1 MAGITTAL
9 IGSAIIGAGTSL
21 VGANKAASA
30 QKKADKRVDAR
41 FQETKELL
49 KPFADSGTLALE
61 DLQASLGLLGEDAQK
76 SFFQDF
82 QTDPGFTESTQ
93 FGLDQVND
101 RFDLTGRGGGNLLS
115 ALSDRARNDLFGQF
129 QIRQGQLANLAG
141 MGQNAATSLGSAG
154 QQSAVQSGQFLSNA
168 GQLQGSGIIN
178 AGNALTGAID
188 QYAGLQGFN
197 QGLTSAAALSPRQ
210 TSTVPTNRL
219 SF

>member
-1 MAGITTAL
+1 MGIEVAL
-9 IGSAIIGAGTSL
+9 LGSALVGAGSSIF
-21 VGANKAASA
+21 GANKAAKA
-30 QKKADKRVDAR
+30 QEKAARGVDAR

-49 KPFADSGTLALE
+49 KPFVDSGSLALE

-82 QTDPGFTESTQ
+82 QTDPGFTEATN
-93 FGLDQVND
+93 FGLQQVDD
-101 RFDLTGRGGGNLLS
+101 RFNLSGRGGGSLLS

-141 MGQNAATSLGSAG
+141 MGQNAAGSLAGAG
-154 QQSAVQSGQFLSNA
+154 QQAAAQSGQFIANA
-168 GQLQGSGIIN
+168 GQLQGAGIIN
-178 AGNALTGAID
+178 AGNAVTGALD
-188 QYAGLQGFN
+188 QFAGIKGFQQGQTN
-197 QGLTSAAALSPRQ
+197 AAALSPWQ

>member
-1 MAGITTAL
+1 MGIEVALLGSAL
-9 IGSAIIGAGTSL
+9 IGGATSI
-21 VGANKAASA
+21 VGANKAAKA
-30 QKKADKRVDAR
+30 QKKAAAGVDKR

-49 KPFADSGTLALE
+49 KPFVDSGTLALE

-82 QTDPGFTESTQ
+82 QTDPGFTEATQ

-101 RFDLTGRGGGNLLS
+101 RFDLSGRGGGNLLS

-129 QIRQGQLANLAG
+129 QLRQGQLANLAG
-141 MGQNAATSLGSAG
+141 MGQGAAGSLAGAG
-154 QQSAVQSGQFLSNA
+154 QTAAAQSGQFIANA
-168 GQLQGSGIIN
+168 GQLQGAGIIN
-178 AGNALTGAID
+178 AGNALTGALD
-188 QYAGLQGFN
+188 QLSGLQGFQ
-197 QGLTSAAALSPRQ
+197 QGQTSAAALSPWQ